1 LALVDSA
8 RVAGL
13 NIMIDQYP
21 YNASYTG
28 ISVLIPGW
36 ARAGG
41 NKALIERV
49 ANPKLRDSI
58 KAGIVF
64 NILNDRGG
72 DDLDRVQFAKV

>member
-1 LALVDSA
+1 MWGKKPNESLALVDSA

-41 NKALIERV
+41 NKAFIERV
-49 ANPKLRDSI
+49 CKSKNLET
-58 KAGIVF
+58 V
-64 NILNDRGG
+64 
-72 DDLDRVQFAKV
+72 